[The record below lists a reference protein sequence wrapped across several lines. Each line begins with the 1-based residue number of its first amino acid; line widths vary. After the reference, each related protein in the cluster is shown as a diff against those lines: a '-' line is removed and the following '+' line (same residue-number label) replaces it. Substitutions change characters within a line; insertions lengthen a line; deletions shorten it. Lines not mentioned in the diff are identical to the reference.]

1 MISRLGSFC
10 SRIAET
16 VVPDPFIFAL
26 LLTLATAVL
35 GIALTPATPWQ
46 MVEYWMKGFW
56 DLLAFGMQMVL
67 ILVTGGVLAQSP
79 PVRKWIGALAYLPR
93 TAGVAVVLVSV
104 VAMTAALINWG
115 LGLIAGA
122 LLARESARSLAK
134 RGIPHHYPLL
144 GAAGYTGLLVW
155 HGGLSG
161 SAPLTVA
168 TPGHFLEKTVGI
180 IPVHQTLFS
189 ALNAFV
195 TLAMLI
201 SVPFF
206 LLRMLPRDRESWTC
220 VPAMDDAPARPDS
233 KSRSR
238 TIANSLEESR
248 IITLVVCL
256 AALSYWIYSFVR
268 KGLAGLD
275 LNSLNAVFLFLGFLF
290 YIKPIR
296 YVRAVSDS
304 VRGAAGIILQFPFY
318 AGIMGMMRDSGL
330 VQVFS
335 QMMVHASNAVTFPV
349 LAFLSGGLVNLFVP
363 SGGGQW
369 AVQGPILIQAAQ
381 EIGVPTSHTVM
392 ALAYGDEWTNMLQPF
407 WALPLLGITGLQAR
421 QIIGY
426 TAALMIL
433 VGPLIALGLLLIRV
447 FQSV

>member
-10 SRIAET
+10 SRIAEA

-26 LLTLATAVL
+26 LLTITTALL
-35 GIALTPATPWQ
+35 GVAWTPATPWQ

-79 PVRKWIGALAYLPR
+79 PVRKWIGALAHLPR
-93 TAGVAVVLVSV
+93 TAGFAVVLVSI
-104 VAMTAALINWG
+104 VAMTTALINWG

-122 LLARESARSLAK
+122 LLARESGKSLAK

-161 SAPLTVA
+161 SAPLAVA
-168 TPGHFLEKTVGI
+168 TPGHFLEKMVGI
-180 IPVHQTLFS
+180 IPVNQTLFGS
-189 ALNAFV
+189 LNIYVTFAL
-195 TLAMLI
+195 LI
-201 SVPFF
+201 STPFF
-206 LLRMLPRDRESWTC
+206 LRRMLPSDRGSWTHVQEMDDKPAVADPRDR
-220 VPAMDDAPARPDS
+220 PN
-233 KSRSR
+233 
-238 TIANSLEESR
+238 TIARSFEESR
-248 IITLVVCL
+248 FLTLAVCL
-256 AALSYWIYSFVR
+256 AALSYLIFGFIR

-290 YIKPIR
+290 YLKPIR
-296 YVRAVSDS
+296 YVRAVSVS
-304 VRGAAGIILQFPFY
+304 VAGAAGIILQFPFY

-335 QMMVHASNAVTFPV
+335 QILVNASNAATFSI

-369 AVQGPILIQAAQ
+369 AVQGPILIQAAK
-381 EIGVPTSHTVM
+381 EIGMPSSQTVM

-433 VGPLIALGLLLIRV
+433 VGPLIALGLVV
-447 FQSV
+447 F